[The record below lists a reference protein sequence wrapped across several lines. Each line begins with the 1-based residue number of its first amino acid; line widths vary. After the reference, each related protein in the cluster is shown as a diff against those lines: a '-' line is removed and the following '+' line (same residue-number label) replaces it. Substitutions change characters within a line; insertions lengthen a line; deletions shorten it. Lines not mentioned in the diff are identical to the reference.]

1 MQRKQVTLN
10 SFGML
15 IERFVDDGISE
26 DELVFVN
33 VAQDLSDYDFVPGTG
48 EGITKLVIAARLE
61 PLSVATKGKNWEF
74 HKTDADPWPSRLHGH
89 FYDAGI
95 KLDAITGKLY
105 KVSTG
110 EHCGNVKEKELRRIQ
125 LALLNHKDFTE
136 RTRQYLGEARV
147 AELRN
152 F

>member
-10 SFGML
+10 DFGML
-15 IERFVDDGISE
+15 IERYVDDGLKE
-26 DELVFVN
+26 DDFVFVA
-33 VAQDLSDYDFVPGTG
+33 VVRDLSDYEFVPGIG
-48 EGITKLVIAARLE
+48 EQITKLAIAARLE
-61 PLSVATKGKNWEF
+61 PLAVATKGKNWEF

-105 KVSTG
+105 KVSTRA
-110 EHCGNVKEKELRRIQ
+110 HCGNVKDKELRRIQ

-136 RTRQYLGEARV
+136 RTRQYLGETRV
-147 AELRN
+147 AELLN
-152 F
+152 C